1 MKTNEI
7 ISVINIVNAKRDN
20 GEIDDKV
27 WRDTMEAIDGELEEK
42 LDAMEYV
49 MESYENDLAVLEKE
63 EKRLKE
69 VVKNKKSLENRI
81 KNFKRFM
88 GYFLEASGK
97 KKVTTDNH
105 IYTLYHYK
113 DIVDVAPGTELP
125 DEYICETTYT
135 RRSTNTQ
142 ALRRAILD
150 GKTIDGVRL
159 LPNNQA
165 RVK

>member
-7 ISVINIVNAKRDN
+7 ISAIAVVNAKRDA
-20 GEIDDKV
+20 GEIDEDI
-27 WRDTMEAIDGELEEK
+27 WRDTIEAIDGELEDK
-42 LDAMEYV
+42 LDAMEHV
-49 MESYENDLAVLEKE
+49 MESYENDLAVLQKE
-63 EKRLKE
+63 EERRKE
-69 VVKNKKSLENRI
+69 AVKNKKSVENRI

-97 KKVTTDNH
+97 KKVTTDSH

-113 DIVDVAPGTELP
+113 PMVYVDPDVELSE
-125 DEYICETTYT
+125 EYIKTMTYT
-135 RRSTNTQ
+135 QTSPDNDK
-142 ALRRAILD
+142 LRKAIED
-150 GKTIDGVRL
+150 GKTVKGVRL

>member
-7 ISVINIVNAKRDN
+7 IKNIAYINAKRDN
-20 GEIDDKV
+20 GEITDDV
-27 WRDTMEAIDGELEEK
+27 WRDTMESLDGAIEDK

-49 MESYENDLAVLEKE
+49 MESYENDLAVLQKE
-63 EKRLKE
+63 EERLKE

-97 KKVTTDNH
+97 KKVTTENH

-125 DEYICETTYT
+125 NEYIIETTYT
-135 RRSTNTQ
+135 RHNTNTQ